1 MDDVHYR
8 EYKILLRPERFFA
21 PSQFEAFWKKV
32 RAVAEKTG
40 VDVETA
46 KRAFDRE
53 VREIQFYDTDGA
65 DLYRNA
71 FILRKR
77 TFYVDGWPAAE
88 HELTLKFRHPELPVA
103 AATDVTPHLAVDA
116 DIKFKEEILPLKA
129 SVGGLRRLYSHNCV
143 LATPQLEIE
152 QGLAHIASVF
162 PCLDALV
169 KSSNGAPLRLVNDL
183 PVEEIMVEPGRLDFG
198 HRLDAKATI
207 ALWRNRSTETS
218 LIGEFAFQAKFESYD
233 GLSDKAKARSEAFF
247 MELQRDAPE
256 WVALGTTKTA
266 VVYQFGGRPECGR
279 E

>member
-1 MDDVHYR
+1 MDDIHYR

-21 PSQFEAFWKKV
+21 PGQFEVFWKKV
-32 RAVAEKTG
+32 CAAAERNG
-40 VDVETA
+40 VSVETA
-46 KRAFDRE
+46 KSAFHRE
-53 VREIQFYDTDGA
+53 VREVLFYDTDGA

-77 TFYVDGWPAAE
+77 IFYVDGWPDAK
-88 HELTLKFRHPELPVA
+88 HELTLKFRHPDLA
-103 AATDVTPHLAVDA
+103 AAAAVDVTPHIAVDA

-129 SVGGLRRLYSHNCV
+129 SVGGLRRLFSHNCV
-143 LATPQLEIE
+143 LSTPQLEID

-162 PCLDALV
+162 PCLDALA
-169 KSSNGAPLRLVNDL
+169 KPSNGAPLRLVNAL

-198 HRLDAKATI
+198 HKLEAKATI
-207 ALWRNRSTETS
+207 ALWRNRGTETS
-218 LIGEFAFQAKFESYD
+218 LIGEFAFQAKFEAYD
-233 GLSDKAKARSEAFF
+233 EISAKAKARSEAFF
-247 MELQRDAPE
+247 MDLQREAPE